1 MCHSNTPCLFGIKV
15 VQSNGKCCKSI
26 RIWRIAT
33 IRMSNKITTFEFDQH
48 HFEGHPPPGTLMLS
62 ISSFA
67 IIEIMG
73 FDPREARQGDIIIRI
88 TLS

>member
-1 MCHSNTPCLFGIKV
+1 
-15 VQSNGKCCKSI
+15 
-26 RIWRIAT
+26 
-33 IRMSNKITTFEFDQH
+33 MSNKITTFEFDQH